1 MGVYSRFTERQTDNT
16 NRNKNIAIFYASYRT
31 LNSLLPNHKEVWDKM
46 LESVGLDPSDNSED
60 PNTLI
65 GIGNIAGNSVVVNRE
80 HDGMNQLGDE
90 GGRTYN
96 REP

>member
-1 MGVYSRFTERQTDNT
+1 
-16 NRNKNIAIFYASYRT
+16 
-31 LNSLLPNHKEVWDKM
+31 M